1 MIRALVT
8 IFWESQLKTGTF
20 RILTLQLISTAED
33 LQMKAKF
40 NINNLVRKNVAGLK
54 PYSSARDEFKQGDS
68 KMVFLDANEN
78 PFETGVNRYPDPQQR
93 ELKAQLSEIKG
104 IPTENILLGN
114 GSDEVL
120 DLIFRAFCEPGKDN
134 IITLP
139 PTYGMYQVLA
149 EINNIENR
157 EVLLTDDFQP
167 NVSKIFNKVND
178 NTKLIFLCSPN
189 NPTGNSFSEEK
200 VLEILNNFNG
210 LVVIDEA
217 YIDFSECESWI
228 EKLKKYPNLV
238 ITQTL
243 SKAYGMAGI
252 RLGICCASTGII
264 QILNKIKPPY
274 NVNELTQKRA
284 LERVAD
290 GVSIKKEIADIL
302 IERNKLF
309 KALLEVDFVEK
320 VYISDANF
328 ILIKVDNA
336 KLRYDQLLKMG
347 IVVRNRTTQPLCE
360 NTLRL
365 TVGTAEE
372 NQQLMEA
379 FQSLK

>member
-1 MIRALVT
+1 M
-8 IFWESQLKTGTF
+8 
-20 RILTLQLISTAED
+20 
-33 LQMKAKF
+33 
-40 NINNLVRKNVAGLK
+40 K

-78 PFETGVNRYPDPQQR
+78 PFETGLNRYPDPQQR
-93 ELKAQLSEIKG
+93 ELKEQLGEIKG
-104 IPTENILLGN
+104 IPAENILLGN

-149 EINNIENR
+149 EINNIDNR
-157 EVLLTDDFQP
+157 EVLLTGNFQP
-167 NVSKIFNKVND
+167 NVPKIFNKVND
-178 NTKLIFLCSPN
+178 RTKLIFLCSPN

-200 VLEILNNFNG
+200 ILEILNNFNG

-217 YIDFSECESWI
+217 YIDFSESESWI

-252 RLGICCASTGII
+252 RLGICYASAEII

-284 LERVAD
+284 LERVVD
-290 GVSIKKEIADIL
+290 VISVKKEIADIL
-302 IERNKLF
+302 MERDKLL
-309 KALLEVDFVEK
+309 KALIEVNFVEK
-320 VYISDANF
+320 IYNSDANF

-336 KLRYDQLLKMG
+336 KMRYDQLLKKG
-347 IVVRNRTTQPLCE
+347 IVIRNRTTQPLCK

-365 TVGTAEE
+365 TVGTFEE
-372 NQQLMEA
+372 NQKLMEA